1 MSALIGGSPVS
12 LLLSLLFGVL
22 VGAAFALLRLPI
34 PAPGTL
40 QAILG
45 IVGIWGGLALV
56 SLVRGG

>member
-1 MSALIGGSPVS
+1 MIALIGGSPVS

-22 VGAAFALLRLPI
+22 VGAAFALFRLPI

>member
-1 MSALIGGSPVS
+1 MSAMIGGSPTS

-22 VGAAFALLRLPI
+22 VGAAFALFRLPI

-45 IVGIWGGLALV
+45 IVGIWVGLVLV
-56 SLVRGG
+56 SLLRGG